1 MPINAELEQQCS
13 EFIAAHTEI
22 VAPLFTARGLASWDV
37 ATSPDETAP
46 ARWTEADLAIAAIYR
61 SPDEYA
67 FIKGALEHPADALK
81 PQTRRSLEVLL
92 RQYLTRQGDETRIAE
107 LSRRQAELRR
117 AFGTFRPRAA
127 DGSPLDDGTIAQVL
141 EKSTD
146 SAERR
151 TMWEAAHEVGAHV
164 ARDIIE
170 LVELRNEHAV
180 SLGFANYYE
189 LGLHLQEMDPDWL
202 TEMLNRLDAAT
213 ESGFKSRKAALD
225 TALAK
230 QFELEPASLM
240 PWHYQDPFF
249 QRAPSTESVE
259 LEEIYTQLDMEEV
272 AVRFFDG
279 LAADV
284 RPVLAASDLYPRE
297 AKNQHAFCTH
307 IDRQGDVRTLCNLR
321 PSQRWMTTLLH
332 ELGHAIYD
340 RYIDPRLPWTLRTP
354 SHTLTTEAI
363 ALLMGRVA
371 SEPEFFVE
379 FGDVPPLEIAS
390 HSGALRRQ
398 LSFNMLT
405 FTRWVLVMTSFER
418 ELYANPR
425 RKDLNDLWWSLR
437 EKYQGVTRPTGR
449 KKAPD
454 WAAKIHFAIA
464 PVYYHNYLLGELL
477 ASQLREKLLAESES
491 RTLVDNFYA
500 GEWLISDFFSVG
512 NSMRWQEL
520 IRQTLGSELS
530 PDAFLGEYLA

>member
-1 MPINAELEQQCS
+1 MPINAELEKKYS
-13 EFIAAHTEI
+13 EFLAAHTER
-22 VAPLFTARGLASWDV
+22 VAPLYTARGLASWDV
-37 ATSPDETAP
+37 ATSPDDTAP
-46 ARWTEADLAIAAIYR
+46 ARWTEADLAIAAIYQNA
-61 SPDEYA
+61 DEYA
-67 FIKGALEHPADALK
+67 FLNKALEAADGDLK
-81 PQTRRSLEVLL
+81 PNTRRSLEVLQ
-92 RQYLTRQGDETRIAE
+92 RYYLLRQGDQSRIEE

-117 AFGTFRPRAA
+117 AFGTFRPKRD
-127 DGSPLDDGTIAQVL
+127 DGTSLDDGAIAEVL
-141 EKSTD
+141 ETSTD
-146 SAERR
+146 NDQRKA
-151 TMWEAAHEVGAHV
+151 MWEASHEVGAHV
-164 ARDIIE
+164 AKDIIE

-202 TEMLNRLDAAT
+202 AETLQKLDAETTASFT
-213 ESGFKSRKAALD
+213 SKKASLD

-230 QFELEPASLM
+230 RFEVAPADLK

-249 QRAPSTESVE
+249 QRPPATESQE
-259 LEEIYTQLDMEEV
+259 LEAVYATMDMEEV
-272 AVRFFDG
+272 ATRFFDG

-321 PSQRWMTTLLH
+321 PTHRWMTTLLH
-332 ELGHAIYD
+332 EFGHAIYD
-340 RYIDPRLPWTLRTP
+340 RYIDRKLPWALRTP
-354 SHTLTTEAI
+354 SHTLTTESI

-371 SEPEFFVE
+371 SEPEFLVE
-379 FGDVPPLEIAS
+379 FGGVPPLEIAA
-390 HSGALRRQ
+390 HTGALRRQ

-405 FTRWVLVMTSFER
+405 FTRWVLVMTTFER

-437 EKYQGVTRPTGR
+437 EKYQGISRPDGR
-449 KKAPD
+449 KKSPD

-477 ASQLREKLLAESES
+477 ASQLREKVLKDSES
-491 RTLVDNFYA
+491 RTLVENFYA

-512 NSMRWQEL
+512 NSMTWRTH
-520 IRQTLGSELS
+520 IRNAIGKEFS
-530 PDAFLGEYLA
+530 PDAFLQEYVA